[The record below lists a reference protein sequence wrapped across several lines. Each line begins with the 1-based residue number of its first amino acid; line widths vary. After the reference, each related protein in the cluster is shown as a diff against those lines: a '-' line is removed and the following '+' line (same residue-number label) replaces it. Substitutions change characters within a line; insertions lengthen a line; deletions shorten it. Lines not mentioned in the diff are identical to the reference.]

1 MDKSENFDNEDNE
14 FGVILD
20 PREQRRRLSLAI
32 KKVIYRDLP
41 EEYQN
46 SDFRRH
52 SIHCSAFEFNP
63 SPSFEIGN
71 PICLSSQ
78 PSESSKV
85 TQINPNP
92 TKKFIKRK
100 NSKKLSLKMSLS
112 TDSQSSSASDDSN
125 SA

>member
-1 MDKSENFDNEDNE
+1 MLHFLIE
-14 FGVILD
+14 V
-20 PREQRRRLSLAI
+20 Q
-32 KKVIYRDLP
+32 KVIYRDLP
-41 EEYQN
+41 EEDQKF
-46 SDFRRH
+46 DFRRH
-52 SIHCSAFEFNP
+52 SIHCSAFGDP
-63 SPSFEIGN
+63 SPSFEIAN

-78 PSESSKV
+78 NCQPSEKV
-85 TQINPNP
+85 HSINPNP

>member
-1 MDKSENFDNEDNE
+1 MEKSENFENEE

-41 EEYQN
+41 EEDQKF
-46 SDFRRH
+46 DFRRH
-52 SIHCSAFEFNP
+52 SIHCSGFDFNP
-63 SPSFEIGN
+63 SPSFEIVN
-71 PICLSSQ
+71 PICPTGQ
-78 PSESSKV
+78 PSETKSI
-85 TQINPNP
+85 TNPNP